1 MGGRVGARAGA
12 VYLKRTLT
20 FLPFFACGPAR
31 TMASWRRGH
40 WRPIMILA
48 IDSAS
53 AACTAALLTL
63 DGELIAERHEDVGRG
78 HAELLVPMIAD
89 LLGPHIPTQ
98 ILVGVGPGSFTGLR
112 VAIAAA
118 HGMAIGWSVPLCG
131 FDSLALV
138 AASAPGTG
146 PVGVAMLGGHGEW
159 FVAQYDRPK
168 FRLLEPL
175 ASRSPDA
182 AARAITAPLVAG
194 SAAAALIER
203 RGHGEALATLPRAAR
218 VLDLPLA
225 LRSLDPKPV
234 YARAPDARPAV
245 AA

>member
-1 MGGRVGARAGA
+1 
-12 VYLKRTLT
+12 
-20 FLPFFACGPAR
+20 
-31 TMASWRRGH
+31 
-40 WRPIMILA
+40 MILA

-63 DGELIAERHEDVGRG
+63 DGEVIAEAHEDIGRG
-78 HAELLVPMIAD
+78 HAERLMPMVAD
-89 LLGPHIPTQ
+89 LIGGHVPAQ

-118 HGMAIGWSVPLCG
+118 HGMAIGWSVPLSG

-138 AASAPGTG
+138 AASSPGTG

-159 FVAQYDRPK
+159 FVAQYDRPDYA
-168 FRLLEPL
+168 LIEPI
-175 ASRSPDA
+175 ASRTPDDA
-182 AARAITAPLVAG
+182 SRAINAPLVVG
-194 SAAAALIER
+194 SAAEALVAR
-203 RGHGEALATLPRAAR
+203 RGHGEALSILPHAAR
-218 VLDLPLA
+218 VLILPLA
-225 LRSLDPKPV
+225 LRSLDPRPV

>member
-1 MGGRVGARAGA
+1 
-12 VYLKRTLT
+12 
-20 FLPFFACGPAR
+20 
-31 TMASWRRGH
+31 
-40 WRPIMILA
+40 MILA

-63 DGELIAERHEDVGRG
+63 DGEVFAQRHEDIGRG
-78 HAELLVPMIAD
+78 HAERLMPMVANLI
-89 LLGPHIPTQ
+89 GQHRPTQ

-138 AASAPGTG
+138 AACAPGTG

-159 FVAQYDRPK
+159 FVAQYDRPS
-168 FRLLEPL
+168 FALIEPI
-175 ASRSPDA
+175 ASRAPGDA
-182 AARAITAPLVAG
+182 ARIITAPLVAG
-194 SAAAALIER
+194 SAAAALVDL
-203 RGHGEALATLPRAAR
+203 RGYGEALSILPRAAHA
-218 VLDLPLA
+218 LNLPLA
-225 LRSLDPKPV
+225 LRSLDPRPV
-234 YARAPDARPAV
+234 YARAPDARPTV

>member
-1 MGGRVGARAGA
+1 
-12 VYLKRTLT
+12 
-20 FLPFFACGPAR
+20 
-31 TMASWRRGH
+31 
-40 WRPIMILA
+40 MILA

-53 AACTAALLTL
+53 AACTAALLSL
-63 DGELIAERHEDVGRG
+63 DGDLIAERHEEIGRG
-78 HAELLVPMIAD
+78 HAERLMPMVAD
-89 LLGPHIPTQ
+89 LLGHHIPTQ

-138 AASAPGTG
+138 AATAPGDG

-159 FVAQYDRPK
+159 FVAQYQRPG
-168 FRLLEPL
+168 FELLAPVG
-175 ASRSPDA
+175 SMTPDA
-182 AARAITAPLVAG
+182 AKKAIDAPLVVG
-194 SAAAALIER
+194 SAAEALIAR
-203 RGHGEALATLPRAAR
+203 RGHGEALALLPHASRA
-218 VLDLPLA
+218 LDLPLA

>member
-1 MGGRVGARAGA
+1 
-12 VYLKRTLT
+12 
-20 FLPFFACGPAR
+20 
-31 TMASWRRGH
+31 
-40 WRPIMILA
+40 MILA

-53 AACTAALLTL
+53 AACTAALLSL
-63 DGELIAERHEDVGRG
+63 DGDLIAERHEEIGRG
-78 HAELLVPMIAD
+78 HAERLMPMVAD

-138 AASAPGTG
+138 AATAPGDG

-159 FVAQYDRPK
+159 FVAQYQRPG
-168 FRLLEPL
+168 FELLAPVG
-175 ASRSPDA
+175 SMTPDA
-182 AARAITAPLVAG
+182 AEKAIDAPLVVG
-194 SAAAALIER
+194 SAAETLVAR
-203 RGHGEALATLPRAAR
+203 RGHGEALALLPHASRA
-218 VLDLPLA
+218 LDLPLA

>member
-1 MGGRVGARAGA
+1 
-12 VYLKRTLT
+12 
-20 FLPFFACGPAR
+20 
-31 TMASWRRGH
+31 
-40 WRPIMILA
+40 MILA

-63 DGELIAERHEDVGRG
+63 DGEVIAERHEDIGRG
-78 HAELLVPMIAD
+78 HAERLMPMIAD
-89 LLGPHIPTQ
+89 LIGHHIPHQ

-146 PVGVAMLGGHGEW
+146 PVGIAMLGGHGEW
-159 FVAQYDRPK
+159 FVAQYDRPG
-168 FRLLEPL
+168 FALVEPI
-175 ASRSPDA
+175 ASRTPDDA
-182 AARAITAPLVAG
+182 ARIVTAPLVVG
-194 SAAAALIER
+194 SAAAALVER
-203 RGHGEALATLPRAAR
+203 RGHGEALFVLPHAAR
-218 VLDLPLA
+218 ALDLPLA
-225 LRSLDPKPV
+225 LRSFDPRPV